1 MVFSLADVHF
11 LASAAGAA
19 LVERLDTEDLSD
31 TNTLRLVTQL
41 RKDYTADQARAALE
55 LARLRRKAVDKFG
68 DDARRLFFT
77 RAALEQASDP
87 QIREYRARRL
97 AAFSASVVDAGCGIG
112 TDSLAFAA
120 AGLTVVGL
128 EIDPVRVELARLN
141 AEALGLP
148 ARFEVADARDGLP
161 EADAV
166 FFDPARRDEQG
177 NRIYDVER
185 YVPPLSTI
193 RGWQNRLIVVKLSPG
208 VELAQI
214 GGYGSQIEFVSVDG
228 DLKEAVMWLGVGTVG
243 LRATL
248 LTGGAAFHW
257 DNTLAGG
264 EGEKAVMAAA
274 PRAWLVEPDPA
285 LIRARL
291 VRDAA
296 AHFGGAQLDETIAY
310 FTTDAY
316 PDSPWVRAWRVLDW
330 LPFNLKKL
338 RAYLNA
344 HNVGSV
350 TVKKRG
356 TAVTPE
362 ALLAQL
368 KLKGTESRTLVLTRC
383 AGEQIVMVCADFGS

>member
-1 MVFSLADVHF
+1 MVFSLADVNF
-11 LASAAGAA
+11 LASAAGAV
-19 LVERLDTEDLSD
+19 LLERLGAEDLSD
-31 TNTLRLVTQL
+31 TNTLRLITQL

-55 LARLRRKAVDKFG
+55 LARLRRKAADKFG
-68 DDARRLFFT
+68 DDARRMFFT

-87 QIREYRARRL
+87 QVREYRARRL

-120 AGLTVVGL
+120 AGLAVVGL

-141 AEALGLP
+141 AAALGRP
-148 ARFEVADARDGLP
+148 ARFEVADARASLP
-161 EADAV
+161 EADAI

-177 NRIYDVER
+177 SRIFDVER

-208 VELAQI
+208 VELAQV
-214 GGYGSQIEFVSVDG
+214 GGYSGQVEFVSVDG
-228 DLKEAVMWLGVGTVG
+228 DLKEAVLWLGAGFTG

-257 DNTLAGG
+257 DNTHPQR
-264 EGEKAVMAAA
+264 EGERAVTAAS

-310 FTTDAY
+310 FTTDVP

-344 HNVGSV
+344 REVGSV

-362 ALLAQL
+362 ALIAQL
-368 KLKGTESRTLVLTRC
+368 KLKGRESRTLVLTRC
-383 AGEQIVMVCADFGS
+383 RGEQIVMVCAEIGS